1 MMLVSI
7 AMLGALWAVLRASR
21 TGLVVRAALTRRAA
35 VEALGHDVPRVMT
48 LVFAAGTALAALAG
62 VIGAPLAVIEP
73 AMAQTLGSVVFA
85 VIVIGGLGSLAGA
98 LVASLVLGCAQTFA
112 AASRAS
118 LSDAAQWAGI
128 ALPDAWRALTLA
140 QFAPLIPYLL
150 LIVVLACRARGL
162 FGERADV

>member
-1 MMLVSI
+1 
-7 AMLGALWAVLRASR
+7 
-21 TGLVVRAALTRRAA
+21 
-35 VEALGHDVPRVMT
+35 
-48 LVFAAGTALAALAG
+48 
-62 VIGAPLAVIEP
+62 
-73 AMAQTLGSVVFA
+73 
-85 VIVIGGLGSLAGA
+85 
-98 LVASLVLGCAQTFA
+98 LVLGCAQTFA

>member
-1 MMLVSI
+1 M
-7 AMLGALWAVLRASR
+7 
-21 TGLVVRAALTRRAA
+21 
-35 VEALGHDVPRVMT
+35 
-48 LVFAAGTALAALAG
+48 
-62 VIGAPLAVIEP
+62 
-73 AMAQTLGSVVFA
+73 
-85 VIVIGGLGSLAGA
+85 
-98 LVASLVLGCAQTFA
+98 LGCAQTFA

-118 LSDAAQWAGI
+118 LSDAAQLAGI